1 MCEAGNKVEE
11 KTQFTGNLALL
22 RVCAIIVIV
31 SGLSKSLDLSWTLLM
46 SEVNDDSLSWVYLPA
61 GLIVAAIG
69 VISLVKKKTL
79 VLKIYAVFMFI
90 SMVWSVIAFAPHD
103 LLFTDYPIS
112 YIVWKYVSRLVNVN
126 AVLAVSIFLIDAK
139 TRVKEGTCV
148 TKNENTNLGLLRFCA
163 TFFLVNGL
171 HGVVDILAAG
181 DFKAFWGMSVLWT
194 FVPIAVGLYT
204 FVKKNSLVLMV
215 YSIVAYVETVWNTIL
230 DSHERF
236 INVYYVGS
244 VVIGLFFSAYV
255 VVYVATFFIEPERT
269 KRYMQ
274 KAKSMFLFWKNLT

>member
-1 MCEAGNKVEE
+1 MCEGENKVEE

-46 SEVNDDSLSWVYLPA
+46 SEVNDDSLSWAYLPA
-61 GLIVAAIG
+61 GLIVVVLG

-163 TFFLVNGL
+163 AFFLVNGL
-171 HGVVDILAAG
+171 HGVVDILARG
-181 DFKAFWGMSVLWT
+181 DYKAFWGMSVLWI
-194 FVPIAVGLYT
+194 FVPIAVGLYA
-204 FVKKNSLVLMV
+204 FVKKNSLVLML
-215 YSIVAYVETVWNTIL
+215 YSIVAYVGTVWNTIL

-255 VVYVATFFIEPERT
+255 VVYVATFFIEPEKTRA
-269 KRYMQ
+269 YFQ
-274 KAKSMFLFWKNLT
+274 KAKSMFIKWKEMT

>member
-1 MCEAGNKVEE
+1 MCEGENKVEE

-31 SGLSKSLDLSWTLLM
+31 SGLSKSLYLSWTLLM
-46 SEVNDDSLSWVYLPA
+46 SEVNDDSLSWAYLPA

-126 AVLAVSIFLIDAK
+126 AVLAVSFFLIDAK
-139 TRVKEGTCV
+139 SRVKEGRCV

-163 TFFLVNGL
+163 AFFLVNGL
-171 HGVVDILAAG
+171 HGVVGILARG
-181 DFKAFWGMSVLWT
+181 DYKAFWGMSVLWI
-194 FVPIAVGLYT
+194 FVPIAVGLYA

-215 YSIVAYVETVWNTIL
+215 YSIVAYVGTVWNTIQ

-236 INVYYVGS
+236 IDVYYVSS
-244 VVIGLFFSAYV
+244 VVIGLFFSTYV

-274 KAKSMFLFWKNLT
+274 KIKRS

>member
-61 GLIVAAIG
+61 GLIVVVLG

-126 AVLAVSIFLIDAK
+126 AVLAVSIFLIDVKA
-139 TRVKEGTCV
+139 RVKEGSCV

-163 TFFLVNGL
+163 TFFLVDGLNGIIN
-171 HGVVDILAAG
+171 ILAAG
-181 DFKAFWGMSVLWT
+181 EFKAFLGMSVLWT
-194 FVPIAVGLYT
+194 FVPIAMGLYALL
-204 FVKKNSLVLMV
+204 KKNSLVLMA
-215 YSIVAYVETVWNTIL
+215 YSVIAFVATVWNTIL
-230 DSHERF
+230 DAQEHF
-236 INVYYVGS
+236 ITAFYIGDVAIGFLFNS
-244 VVIGLFFSAYV
+244 FFVVC
-255 VVYVATFFIEPERT
+255 VATFFIEPKRT
-269 KRYMQ
+269 RCYLQ
-274 KAKSMFLFWKNLT
+274 KAKQKSL

>member
-46 SEVNDDSLSWVYLPA
+46 SEVNDDSLSWAYLPA
-61 GLIVAAIG
+61 GLIVVVLG

-126 AVLAVSIFLIDAK
+126 AVLAVSIFLIDVK
-139 TRVKEGTCV
+139 TRVKEGSCV

-163 TFFLVNGL
+163 TFFLVDGLNGIIN
-171 HGVVDILAAG
+171 ILAAG
-181 DFKAFWGMSVLWT
+181 EFKAFLGMSVLWT
-194 FVPIAVGLYT
+194 FIPIAMGLYALL
-204 FVKKNSLVLMV
+204 KKNSLVLMA
-215 YSIVAYVETVWNTIL
+215 YSVIAFVATVWNTIL
-230 DSHERF
+230 DAQEHF
-236 INVYYVGS
+236 ITAFYIGDVAIGFLFNS
-244 VVIGLFFSAYV
+244 FFVVC
-255 VVYVATFFIEPERT
+255 VATFFIEPKRT
-269 KRYMQ
+269 RCYLQ
-274 KAKSMFLFWKNLT
+274 KAKQKSL